1 MKKSITKYIIP
12 IIIIVISTVLYNR
25 YLEKQDR
32 IKNTD
37 NHDQIQKYLLNDDDF
52 STNKKPILWIHIP
65 YEYNSRNWQSFGSRS
80 STDINQPYLLL
91 TIKSIIYNCEKSFK
105 ICLIDDNTFLKL
117 IPGWNINMSSISNP
131 VLTNMR
137 QLGMMKLIYKYGG
150 LICPISFLC
159 IKDLI
164 GMYSK
169 GTINNKMFIC
179 ENNDRNIT
187 STDLQFYPDIS
198 FLGAPKENKTVQE
211 IIQFIEYV
219 ISVDS
224 TSQSIFIGNISRFC
238 NENIKKQN
246 IILINGIE
254 IGIKTAD
261 ETPIK
266 IENLMSQQYLD
277 LYPDT
282 YGIYIPAADI
292 LNRRHYEWFSRL
304 SEKQV
309 LESETIIG
317 KYLLLSSVKP
327 ARGSVLEPLEIKP
340 NWVGFWKTPL
350 LSLYGLKPN
359 FLGDNLQKE
368 TYPNY

>member
-1 MKKSITKYIIP
+1 
-12 IIIIVISTVLYNR
+12 
-25 YLEKQDR
+25 
-32 IKNTD
+32 
-37 NHDQIQKYLLNDDDF
+37 
-52 STNKKPILWIHIP
+52 
-65 YEYNSRNWQSFGSRS
+65 
-80 STDINQPYLLL
+80 
-91 TIKSIIYNCEKSFK
+91 
-105 ICLIDDNTFLKL
+105 
-117 IPGWNINMSSISNP
+117 
-131 VLTNMR
+131 MR

-164 GMYSK
+164 GMYRK

-179 ENNDRNIT
+179 ENNDRNVT

-198 FLGAPKENKTVQE
+198 FLGAPKEHKTVQE